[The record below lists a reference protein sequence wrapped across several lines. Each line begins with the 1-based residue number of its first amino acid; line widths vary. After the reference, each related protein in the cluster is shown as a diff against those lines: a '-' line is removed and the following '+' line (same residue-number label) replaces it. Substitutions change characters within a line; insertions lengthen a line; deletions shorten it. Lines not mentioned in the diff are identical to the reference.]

1 MHKHDIVSWWW
12 LVIFYRAYRVLLFL
26 TDYSTSTSSCVPR
39 VQAEKRLSIGD
50 WQGSVFVVLYT
61 QTQWRRD
68 WRRLQIDIMPTV
80 RGPPSPGQCRYIP
93 KRISSKILNFFNA
106 SSLQNMNFCCCSRGA
121 HSGLV
126 LFLLLLNSSHLFNTN
141 LIPLYLCNHPLCVLL
156 LNSWPVIIICR
167 FIIIFRCWN
176 LVLWKE
182 RRVFNLLRCLY
193 IIRCT
198 NSNRC
203 NLPTC
208 VV

>member
-1 MHKHDIVSWWW
+1 M
-12 LVIFYRAYRVLLFL
+12 
-26 TDYSTSTSSCVPR
+26 
-39 VQAEKRLSIGD
+39 IGD
-50 WQGSVFVVLYT
+50 FLSSISCPFFPNRLFHVHLLLCPSCPGREEIV
-61 QTQWRRD
+61 D
-68 WRRLQIDIMPTV
+68 RRLTRERVCSTIFVIEERLKKATNWYYANCQRPAESRTMSIH
-80 RGPPSPGQCRYIP
+80 P
-93 KRISSKILNFFNA
+93 KKDLIKNIEFFQRVILTK
-106 SSLQNMNFCCCSRGA
+106 
-121 HSGLV
+121 HE
-126 LFLLLLNSSHLFNTN
+126 FLLLFKRRSLGISSLPPAPQSVLNSSHLFNTN

-167 FIIIFRCWN
+167 FIIIFRCCN
-176 LVLWKE
+176 FVVWKE